1 MKRFGF
7 VACLLG
13 FACALALAVPSI
25 QAQSYPNRPIQMIIP
40 MPAGAAGDVTGRILV
55 EEMRKILGQ
64 PVIVINK
71 PGASMTLGTDI
82 LAKSKKDGYTIGYT
96 NSPAIVYARVV
107 EPENVPYDPIKDLEP
122 LALHLFFPNVL
133 AVQASSP
140 WKTFGEL
147 IDYAK
152 KNPGKLRVSTSGLGT
167 VSGFNVEILQS
178 VTGVEL
184 TQIPFKGGESVTT
197 ALLGGHVEATLDAV
211 SKIIPHVE
219 AGRLRMLLLTQKM
232 AEYPNVPMITELGY
246 KQNLRSAW
254 FAMYAPAGVPE
265 EVKKVLIPAIE
276 KAIRTPAVKAQ
287 IEKLG
292 YLVNYGSPAQ
302 LKKLMVDEYET
313 ANAIALKIGL
323 RK

>member
-7 VACLLG
+7 VACLMG
-13 FACALALAVPSI
+13 FACALALTVPSI
-25 QAQSYPNRPIQMIIP
+25 HAQSYPNRPIQMIIP
-40 MPAGAAGDVTGRILV
+40 MAAGAAGDVTGRILA

-64 PVIVINK
+64 PVIVMNK
-71 PGASMTLGTDI
+71 PCASMTLGTDI

-96 NSPAIVYARVV
+96 NSPAIVYARIV

-167 VSGFNVEILQS
+167 VSGFNVEIVQA

-197 ALLGGHVEATLDAV
+197 ALLGGHVEVTLDAV

-232 AEYPNVPMITELGY
+232 AEYPNVPTITELGY
-246 KQNLRSAW
+246 KQNLPSAW
-254 FAMYAPAGVPE
+254 FALYAPAGIPE
-265 EVKKVLIPAIE
+265 EVKKVLIPSIE
-276 KAIRTPAVKAQ
+276 KAIKTPAVKAR

-302 LKKLMVDEYET
+302 LKKLMVEEYET
-313 ANAIALKIGL
+313 ANAIAMKIGL